1 MAASMSNEGLRPE
14 TIAAHALRAV
24 DEATGAVVPPI
35 YLSSTYA
42 RDESY
47 APKLK
52 ENYVRN
58 GNPTLWQTEEAIA
71 ALEGGSSALLF
82 ASGMAAITTLMET
95 IPQGAHVVAPD
106 VMYYGTRNWLQRL
119 EGLGRISL
127 TLFDARDPQ
136 ALAAALRKGSTD
148 LVWIETPSNPTWDVT
163 DIEAAAEAAH
173 DAGAILA
180 VDATALGAVTTRPLK
195 LGADIV
201 FHSATKYLNGHSDVL
216 AGVLVTGQETQRW
229 KDVAMLRTKMG
240 APLPPLECFL
250 LLRGMRTLFVRYRQA
265 SANALAIARRFEGH
279 PKLERVLYP
288 GLASHPGHAIAVR
301 QMTDGFGGM
310 MSILLKGGFAEVQR
324 FCTRLKVIVPAT
336 SLGGVESLAEHRKT
350 VEGPTSPVPDNL
362 VRISVGIEHVDDL
375 IGDIE
380 KALDSLRVPVRRRH
394 EMRVEG

>member
-1 MAASMSNEGLRPE
+1 MSNEALRPE

-35 YLSSTYA
+35 YTSSTYA
-42 RDESY
+42 RDEAY

-52 ENYVRN
+52 ANYVRN
-58 GNPTLWQTEEAIA
+58 GSPTLWQTEETIA
-71 ALEGGSSALLF
+71 ALEGGTSALLF
-82 ASGMAAITTLMET
+82 ASGMAAVTTLMET
-95 IPQGAHVVAPD
+95 VPQGAHVVAPD
-106 VMYYGTRNWLQRL
+106 VMYYGTRDWLKRL

-127 TLFDARDPQ
+127 TLFDAKDPR
-136 ALAAALRKGSTD
+136 ALAGALRKGTD

-163 DIEAAAEAAH
+163 DIAAAAEAAH
-173 DAGAILA
+173 GVGAILA
-180 VDATALGAVTTRPLK
+180 VDATALGAVTTRPLR

-216 AGVLVTGQETQRW
+216 AGVLVTGAETQRW

-250 LLRGMRTLFVRYRQA
+250 LMRGMRTLFVRYRQA
-265 SANALAIARRFEGH
+265 SANALAIARHFERH
-279 PKLERVLYP
+279 PKVERVLYP
-288 GLASHPGHAIAVR
+288 GLASHPGHAIAAQ

-310 MSILLKGGFAEVQR
+310 MSILLKGGFAEAQR

-362 VRISVGIEHVDDL
+362 VRISVGIENVDDL
-375 IGDIE
+375 IADLE
-380 KALDSLRVPVRRRH
+380 QALSGL
-394 EMRVEG
+394 

>member
-1 MAASMSNEGLRPE
+1 MSNEALRPE
-14 TIAAHALRAV
+14 TIAAHGLRAV

-35 YLSSTYA
+35 YTASTYA
-42 RDESY
+42 RDENY

-58 GNPTLWQTEEAIA
+58 GNPTLWQAEEAIS
-71 ALEGGSSALLF
+71 ALEGGTSALLF
-82 ASGMAAITTLMET
+82 ASGMAAITTLLET
-95 IPQGAHVVAPD
+95 VPQGGHVVAPD
-106 VMYYGTRNWLQRL
+106 VMYYGTRDWLKRL
-119 EGLGRISL
+119 EAKGRISL
-127 TLFDARDPQ
+127 TLFDAKDPR
-136 ALAAALRKGSTD
+136 ALAGALCKGTD

-163 DIEAAAEAAH
+163 DIKAAAEAAH
-173 DAGAILA
+173 AVGAILA

-279 PKLERVLYP
+279 PKVERVLYP
-288 GLASHPGHAIAVR
+288 GLASHPGHAIAAR

-310 MSILLKGGFAEVQR
+310 MSILVKGGFAEAQR

-375 IGDIE
+375 IGDVE
-380 KALDSLRVPVRRRH
+380 QALGEL
-394 EMRVEG
+394 